1 MWCTDTQKKKEM
13 TGCNNGDHM
22 TRVSLDCQK
31 RKNEETVDR
40 LSREREKEKKSGINA
55 RRSIAKLH

>member
-1 MWCTDTQKKKEM
+1 
-13 TGCNNGDHM
+13 M